1 MNFLR
6 AVLLATIAAIAV
18 WMLIFLP
25 RVDLPVL
32 SVSVRFRAHTPR
44 SPTGFTEGAPSVVG
58 KTANTTAS
66 PAVPRRLSPAPTPPP
81 RTASASASTTA
92 APPLLLRLSP
102 ASTPPPRNASAVA
115 RCLPPDLRKII
126 VTGSGMLRDVRDK
139 NRKWTSAHDV
149 YVETLQDVVPFGVSF
164 IPATKFEPSFPAREE
179 SAWREGALRTYELGS
194 RHWGLHEQDKGKPED
209 GKALYESQ
217 FGNPEPPPGLAIFEE
232 VLVNDSGDV
241 KVLEG
246 PCACCLFFIKDCFS
260 PVRINVLEQR
270 DIVASQHDMTV
281 HAEVI
286 SVACRHFGF
295 YHIVIDS
302 LTRVAMVENMLRQH
316 PHIKLHNAWRKWGGI
331 PRLLQLELNNLL
343 LGVAPERILTG
354 SVKTKRLI
362 VPERA
367 ICYRNSPLV
376 IQRASAIMRGQLR
389 HRQAVANA
397 RDACVVLVVDRSC
410 LSKRGTTRPCNES
423 LLGGVNRAATAAGRT
438 CRVEVHSE
446 GQPLAEQLQ
455 RFSRATLVV
464 APHGAALSLLL
475 VCKRGTM
482 VLELLN
488 THGWKVL
495 CFANLAMM
503 LSLSYRGIFVPG
515 ARHNGP
521 MHLSLSVLHQV
532 EAIAQSWLRCGSEA
546 CRANVTV
553 ADLSLL
559 STNHTF

>member
-1 MNFLR
+1 MLFAGEMRLLR
-6 AVLLATIAAIAV
+6 AVLASCGEMRLLRAVLAPIAAISV
-18 WMLIFLP
+18 YTLIFLQ
-25 RVDLPVL
+25 RADIPVL
-32 SVSVRFRAHTPR
+32 SVSVRFRANTPR
-44 SPTGFTEGAPSVVG
+44 SPTASAEGAPSVVW
-58 KTANTTAS
+58 KTEE
-66 PAVPRRLSPAPTPPP
+66 PALS
-81 RTASASASTTA
+81 R
-92 APPLLLRLSP
+92 RLSP

-126 VTGSGMLRDVRDK
+126 VTGSGMLREVRDH
-139 NRKWTSAHDV
+139 NAKWTSAHDV
-149 YVETLQDVVPFGVSF
+149 YVERLQDVVPFGVSF
-164 IPATKFEPSFPAREE
+164 VPATEFEPSFPAREE
-179 SAWREGALRTYELGS
+179 SAWREGARRTYEVGS
-194 RHWGLHEQDKGKPED
+194 RHWGLHESDQGKPAD
-209 GKALYESQ
+209 GKALYERR

-260 PVRINVLEQR
+260 LVGSNALQQR
-270 DIVASQHDMTV
+270 DFVASQHDMTV

-286 SVACRHFGF
+286 SVACRYFGF
-295 YHIVIDS
+295 YHIVMDS

-316 PHIKLHNAWRKWGGI
+316 PHIKLHNAWRKQGGI

-354 SVKTKRLI
+354 SVRAKRLI

-410 LSKRGTTRPCNES
+410 RSNRGTTRPCKRGRVVQNHES
-423 LLGGVNRAATAAGRT
+423 LLGGVKRAATAAGRT
-438 CRVEVHSE
+438 CRSEVHSE
-446 GQPLAEQLQ
+446 GHPLAEQLQ
-455 RFSRATLVV
+455 HFSRATLVV

-495 CFANLAMM
+495 CFAELAMM

-515 ARHNGP
+515 AHHNGP